1 VRELETRRGKD
12 SANLSEIVERYE
24 QAYTLAIANGFTQ
37 DAALAKEL
45 SWQVRRH
52 LSHSWYFGVVLTCAC
67 VIGANGDGEPSLAGV
82 VALLR

>member
-1 VRELETRRGKD
+1 MRELETRRGKD

-52 LSHSWYFGVVLTCAC
+52 LHTRGTLVLC
-67 VIGANGDGEPSLAGV
+67 
-82 VALLR
+82 

>member
-1 VRELETRRGKD
+1 MRELETRRGKD
-12 SANLSEIVERYE
+12 SANLSEIVERCE

-52 LSHSWYFGVVLTCAC
+52 LTLVVLWCCAD
-67 VIGANGDGEPSLAGV
+67 VGV
-82 VALLR
+82 RDRC

>member
-1 VRELETRRGKD
+1 MRELETRRGKD

-52 LSHSWYFGVVLTCAC
+52 LSHSWYFSVVLTCA
-67 VIGANGDGEPSLAGV
+67 
-82 VALLR
+82 